1 MKEWDD
7 SIVDFAAPQ
16 DGFLTR
22 SFGGRS
28 GPLMLDNGAPITF
41 PWQSQQE
48 IAGTAPSTI
57 VSYDDTGVG
66 FTALSLEGP
75 TMVAGANRAYLDL
88 RGRSAGGAQLIMGD
102 GSALNF
108 VAINDDQV
116 NISSTGSGL
125 ILNNADLTIVGDDTI
140 WIHNNLTTGTT
151 VDVESN
157 AALNLIGVPV
167 NINGVDVS
175 TGLGA
180 WTAYT
185 PTIGG
190 GSTVGNGTANG
201 YYAKLGKSLFLR
213 LRFTLGSTS
222 TIGATLTMSLPS
234 GETAVTETDGFQL
247 MPAILR
253 DTGVVVYHGVGQVS
267 SAATVVTFYA
277 QGSGGTYLT
286 QNAVTTTVPHTW
298 GSTDVVTANGVV
310 QVA

>member
-180 WTAYT
+180 WTPYSPTLGQPGSVTYT
-185 PTIGG
+185 ATYAHYRKQGRMVTVSLYLNVTGTGNASTKVTVSLPFTAVQAGFL
-190 GSTVGNGTANG
+190 TVGTGHI
-201 YYAKLGKSLFLR
+201 SE
-213 LRFTLGSTS
+213 GS
-222 TIGATLTMSLPS
+222 PS
-234 GETAVTETDGFQL
+234 GSYPARVVLDSTTTAAFQ
-247 MPAILR
+247 P
-253 DTGVVVYHGVGQVS
+253 T
-267 SAATVVTFYA
+267 
-277 QGSGGTYLT
+277 
-286 QNAVTTTVPHTW
+286 NVTT
-298 GSTDVVTANGVV
+298 GNFLGVV
-310 QVA
+310 QFANAITSGDVIDCTFTYEATT

>member
-1 MKEWDD
+1 ME
-7 SIVDFAAPQ
+7 
-16 DGFLTR
+16 
-22 SFGGRS
+22 
-28 GPLMLDNGAPITF
+28 NGSPITF
-41 PWQSQQE
+41 PWQTQQQ
-48 IAGTAPSTI
+48 ITGTVPGTV
-57 VSYDDTGVG
+57 VSYEDTAGFP

-75 TMVAGANRAYLDL
+75 TMLAGSNRAYIDL
-88 RGRSAGGAQLIMGD
+88 RGFDTGTPELLMGD
-102 GSALNF
+102 GIA
-108 VAINDDQV
+108 NDY
-116 NISSTGSGL
+116 ISISDGSIIVSTTGSTL
-125 ILNNADLTIVGDDTI
+125 ILGTGATLNSPAGTVDITAETAIQIANDAT
-140 WIHNNLTTGTT
+140 NGTT
-151 VDVESN
+151 ITIDSN